1 MHLPF
6 PLFLA
11 LRFLRPRRS
20 YVSIITVVSL
30 VGVLLGVA
38 VLIVV
43 VSVMRGFENK
53 LREKLIGFNAHV
65 TVTNYAV
72 LEVDERLLELVRSD
86 PEVVAATPFVTGPVL
101 GEHQNRMAAMFI
113 KGVDP
118 ATVDEVLPL
127 RSALVEG
134 EWLLGPDTVLV
145 GAEWA
150 KRYDARVGDTLSLL
164 SPRNFEALHRGREGG
179 GGEVAFYLPSEYTI
193 AGIFQTGFF
202 EYDFNFVLLE
212 LGEAQKLYNLGDGA
226 HGLAVKVKDPI
237 RADRARDRL
246 NAKLPPPVESLTW
259 MDQNRRLME
268 AVAVERRVVA
278 FLLFFIMLVA
288 AFGLMSTLITV
299 TVQKASEIG
308 LLKAI
313 GAQELQIIAVFT
325 LYGLT
330 VGLVGSGLGVV
341 GGLLL
346 LRWRNEFSDWLS
358 ATLGVEI
365 FPPDIYNF
373 EQIPAMLDPTWVLWI
388 SVAGVLLST
397 VAALIPAWLAA
408 RVDPVRTLHGE

>member
-20 YVSIITVVSL
+20 FVSIITVLSL
-30 VGVLLGVA
+30 LGVLLGVA

-43 VSVMRGFENK
+43 VSVMRGFENQ
-53 LREKLIGFNAHV
+53 LREKLIGFNAHL
-65 TVTNYAV
+65 TVTNYGV
-72 LEVDERLLELVRSD
+72 LEVDQPLLDLIQAD
-86 PEVVAATPFVTGPVL
+86 PEVVAVTPFVTGPVL

-118 ATVDEVLPL
+118 ETVDEVLPVRGTL
-127 RSALVEG
+127 IEG
-134 EWLLGPDTVLV
+134 EWLLGPDSVLV

-150 KRYDARVGDTLSLL
+150 KRYGARVGDTLSLL
-164 SPRNFEALHRGREGG
+164 SPRNFESLHRSREAGV
-179 GGEVAFYLPSEYTI
+179 ETAYYLPSEYII

-202 EYDFNFVLLE
+202 EYDFNFLLLE
-212 LGEAQKLYNLGDGA
+212 LGEAQKLYNLGDGV
-226 HGLAVKVKDPI
+226 HGLAVKVKDPL
-237 RADRARDRL
+237 RADRARDRINGRL
-246 NAKLPPPVESLTW
+246 VAPTESLTW
-259 MDQNRRLME
+259 LDQNRRLME
-268 AVAVERRVVA
+268 AVAVERRVIA
-278 FLLFFIMLVA
+278 FLLFFVMLVA

-299 TVQKASEIG
+299 TVQKAGEIG

-313 GAQELQIIAVFT
+313 GAQESQVVAVFT

-330 VGLVGSGLGVV
+330 VGVVGSGIGVV
-341 GGLLL
+341 AGLAL

-358 ATLGVEI
+358 ATLNIEI
-365 FPPDIYNF
+365 FPADIYNF
-373 EQIPAMLDPTWVLWI
+373 DQIPAVLDPNWVWWI
-388 SVAGVLLST
+388 SVAGMLLST